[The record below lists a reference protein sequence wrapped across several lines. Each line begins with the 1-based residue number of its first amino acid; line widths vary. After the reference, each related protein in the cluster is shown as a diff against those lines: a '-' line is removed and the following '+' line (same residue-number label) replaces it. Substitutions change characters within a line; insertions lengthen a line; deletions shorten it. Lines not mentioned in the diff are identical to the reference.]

1 MRTSLFLTVV
11 ALTGFTAATPL
22 RRLPMPATG
31 GFVTPRVPTAQGD
44 VASACN
50 KATLKLPASG
60 LAAPSGNPV
69 LVALGVGFQNYTCA
83 DASSAPTSIGA
94 VAQLFDDTCNVAAHP
109 AIATSDLP
117 AFARIGSHFFR
128 DTTTPDFDVASLGNT
143 ILKKAQ
149 EVDAPNPASDVKWL
163 RLTAQ
168 AGSTST
174 VKEIYR
180 VQTVGG
186 IAPATCAGKAAGEV
200 ITVPYKAQYWFYE

>member
-1 MRTSLFLTVV
+1 MRTSFFLTIISI
-11 ALTGFTAATPL
+11 AGFTAATPL
-22 RRLPMPATG
+22 RRLPFPAAG
-31 GFVTPRVPTAQGD
+31 GVVTSRVAVAQGD
-44 VASACN
+44 IAQACN
-50 KATLKLPASG
+50 KAALQLPASG
-60 LAAPSGNPV
+60 LAAPSGNPIM
-69 LVALGVGFQNYTCA
+69 VALGIGTQNYTCA
-83 DASSAPTSIGA
+83 DSSSAPTSIGA
-94 VAQLFDDTCNVAAHP
+94 VAQLFDDTCNVAANP

-117 AFARIGSHFFR
+117 SFALAGSHFFL
-128 DTTTPDFDVASLGNT
+128 DNTTPEFDIASLGKT

-186 IAPATCAGKAAGEV
+186 KAPATCAGKAAGEV
-200 ITVPYKAQYWFYE
+200 ITVQYKAQYWFY